1 MYSKKKGKIEN
12 REKEEYVRIHYPKE
26 LFNCD
31 RELKLQ
37 KLAETTSNHVQ
48 LSKDTSTKHS

>member
-1 MYSKKKGKIEN
+1 MYLCRISHEIDDQLE
-12 REKEEYVRIHYPKE
+12 RCYARIHGPKE

-31 RELKLQ
+31 RELELQ

-48 LSKDTSTKHS
+48 LSKDKT

>member
-1 MYSKKKGKIEN
+1 MYSLKLRKGRLKTEKKKNMWESTIQ
-12 REKEEYVRIHYPKE
+12 KE

-48 LSKDTSTKHS
+48 LSKDKT